1 MSFSQPP
8 GYPPDPY
15 GQRPPTPYRAP
26 APLPSPAPLP
36 LAQGSAVPPIEGVS
50 NQDLG
55 VRISVHRATFAVL
68 TRYSGLMLSFALG
81 GAGALAKAVTQAA
94 QRMELGLDSLAL
106 GALGLVIAGLPIWL
120 FTRVSSERVDVYE
133 HGFLYVRGSA
143 RGRVHAAEIRN
154 AELTLV
160 QVGRMHQRRLEV
172 TLTSG
177 AKLTFE
183 GLEDEETLC
192 RRLVGLAVTSP
203 RGPQAPADWRPP
215 TSAQLAPGRASTV
228 RMP

>member
-8 GYPPDPY
+8 GYPPGAH
-15 GQRPPTPYRAP
+15 GQRPPTGYRAP
-26 APLPSPAPLP
+26 APLPTPPPMP
-36 LAQGSAVPPIEGVS
+36 LARGSAEPPIEGVS

-55 VRISVHRATFAVL
+55 ARISVHRATFAVL
-68 TRYSGLMLSFALG
+68 TRYSGLLLTFLLG
-81 GAGALAKAVTQAA
+81 GAGALAKAISQAA
-94 QRMELGLDSLAL
+94 HRMDFGLDSLAL

-120 FTRVSSERVDVYE
+120 FTRITSERVDVYE
-133 HGFLYVRGSA
+133 HGFLYIRGSA
-143 RGRVHAAEIRN
+143 RGRVHASEIRN

-160 QVGRMHQRRLEV
+160 QIDRMHQRRLEV
-172 TLTSG
+172 TLRSG
-177 AKLTFE
+177 ARLTFE

-215 TSAQLAPGRASTV
+215 TVGTV